1 MKKFCIILSIT
12 IIIAITSVGFVNMQN
27 KNFNCKHYNSQQCN
41 QEFRKSIMKK
51 FCIIL
56 SITIIIAITSVGFVN
71 MQNKNFN
78 CKHYNSQQCNQ
89 EFRYQHKHHKNFKK
103 CPNHNI
109 NVLAVQNEVNSF
121 IRANNIK
128 VDESLTPYNS
138 NCYSEIIIKQKN
150 KNHNDVFK
158 KCIQN
163 EVNSFIRANNIKVDE
178 SLTPYN
184 SNCYSEIII
193 KQKNKNHNDVFKK
206 CIKETRKLIS
216 YENKFCFDSMFCYFE
231 KNSFYILY
239 K

>member
-1 MKKFCIILSIT
+1 MKNFCIILSIT
-12 IIIAITSVGFVNMQN
+12 IIIAITSVDFVNMQN
-27 KNFNCKHYNSQQCN
+27 KNFNCKHYNSQQ
-41 QEFRKSIMKK
+41 
-51 FCIIL
+51 
-56 SITIIIAITSVGFVN
+56 
-71 MQNKNFN
+71 
-78 CKHYNSQQCNQ
+78 YNQ
-89 EFRYQHKHHKNFKK
+89 EFRYQHKHHKNFNK

-109 NVLAVQNEVNSF
+109 NVLAV
-121 IRANNIK
+121 
-128 VDESLTPYNS
+128 
-138 NCYSEIIIKQKN
+138 
-150 KNHNDVFK
+150 
-158 KCIQN
+158 QN

>member
-1 MKKFCIILSIT
+1 
-12 IIIAITSVGFVNMQN
+12 MQN
-27 KNFNCKHYNSQQCN
+27 KNFNCKHYNSQQ
-41 QEFRKSIMKK
+41 
-51 FCIIL
+51 
-56 SITIIIAITSVGFVN
+56 
-71 MQNKNFN
+71 
-78 CKHYNSQQCNQ
+78 YNQ

-109 NVLAVQNEVNSF
+109 NVLAV
-121 IRANNIK
+121 
-128 VDESLTPYNS
+128 
-138 NCYSEIIIKQKN
+138 
-150 KNHNDVFK
+150 
-158 KCIQN
+158 QN